1 MTYENDVKRQ
11 VQLNNREEQRRFTAA
26 NWNSAVAR
34 LVRVV
39 GFLFMALELLLLARV
54 ILRVL
59 AANPQNIFADLIY
72 RFSQPFVNVF
82 VTLFQ
87 NPQVGPG
94 AVLEMTTLVA
104 MLAYAALGWIIGRVI
119 WLLLSRPR

>member
-1 MTYENDVKRQ
+1 MTYENDVKRN
-11 VQLNNREEQRRFTAA
+11 VQINNREQQRRFTAA

-34 LVRVV
+34 VVRIV
-39 GFLFMALELLLLARV
+39 GFLFMALELLLVARV

-59 AANPQNIFADLIY
+59 GANPENVFANLIY
-72 RFSQPFVNVF
+72 QFSQPFVNVF
-82 VTLFQ
+82 VTLFH

-94 AVLEMTTLVA
+94 AVLELTTLIA
-104 MLAYAALGWIIGRVI
+104 MFAYAVLGWIIGRVI